1 MAPTVLKLKFE
12 DKGAG
17 ATAGSAWITVNGVE
31 ISPDCATYGEL
42 DHYLKGLEAD
52 IEAIRQNADAEF
64 RRCQG
69 ENAGRPKEQ

>member
-1 MAPTVLKLKFE
+1 MKKLKLKFE

-17 ATAGSAWITVNGVE
+17 LVAGCAWITCEGVE

-42 DHYLKGLEAD
+42 DHHLKGLEAD
-52 IEAIRQNADAEF
+52 IELIRTEADKKF

-69 ENAGRPKEQ
+69 EHAGRPRDK